1 MRLMDEKEA
10 FCAGDVFNRDTCL
23 YFCDDSTSV
32 LTAAAAN
39 CVSCDDSISVT
50 KGLQGTLSIA
60 YTPYTIGSVTDIS
73 RDIDHIKDALKILA
87 DRVGVSADSLF
98 NGAVV
103 LKNQFK
109 NAGLRK
115 LKKSELKTL

>member
-1 MRLMDEKEA
+1 MDEKEV
-10 FCAGDVFNRDTCL
+10 FCAGDVFNRDACL
-23 YFCDDSTSV
+23 YLCDDSSSV
-32 LTAAAAN
+32 LTSAAAN
-39 CVSCDDSISVT
+39 CISCDDSISAI
-50 KGLQGTLSIA
+50 KGMQGTSNISYTVDSIS
-60 YTPYTIGSVTDIS
+60 TISSVS

-87 DRVGVSADSLF
+87 DRMGIAADSLF